1 MSDQVE
7 YLLSLIDNWHK
18 IFSGLAA
25 APVVFAKLP
34 SQSKIGKNKKV
45 EERYSDYSLAYVWSA
60 YKLPIDEFFL
70 TKMNVITY
78 L

>member
-45 EERYSDYSLAYVWSA
+45 EERYSDYSLAYV
-60 YKLPIDEFFL
+60 
-70 TKMNVITY
+70 
-78 L
+78 